1 MMKKKI
7 PPMKYWDAKA
17 NCAQSVSCGLL
28 DSFNFV
34 EGKEILYPA
43 FIHYGAGF
51 GEYSVCGA
59 ITGGLSAIGLI
70 LSKKGLKEDKIREL
84 NEQFKITIKENFN
97 SLLCRDYMKPY
108 FTKNGDI
115 DWDLKGR
122 REKCTEVIQ
131 KACEEASPVQTPCTA
146 LLRTLSE
153 NQVIYH
159 REER

>member
-1 MMKKKI
+1 MKKKI

-84 NEQFKITIKENFN
+84 SEQFKKIIEEKFN
-97 SLLCRDYMKPY
+97 SLLCSEYMKPY
-108 FTKNGDI
+108 FSENGEV
-115 DWDLKGR
+115 DWNLKGR
-122 REKCTEVIQ
+122 HEKCTEVVQ
-131 KACEEASPVQTPCTA
+131 KAFEEAKKIIDDG
-146 LLRTLSE
+146 LE
-153 NQVIYH
+153 
-159 REER
+159 

>member
-28 DSFNFV
+28 DSFDFT
-34 EGKEILYPA
+34 EGKEMLYPA
-43 FIHYGAGF
+43 LIHFGAGF

-59 ITGGLSAIGLI
+59 ISGGLSTIGLI
-70 LSKKGLKEDKIREL
+70 LSKKGIDDDKIREL
-84 NEQFKITIKENFN
+84 SEQFKKIITEKFN

-108 FTKNGDI
+108 FADNGEI

-122 REKCTEVIQ
+122 REKCTEMVQ
-131 KACEEASPVQTPCTA
+131 KAFEEAKIIIVDG
-146 LLRTLSE
+146 LK
-153 NQVIYH
+153 
-159 REER
+159 